1 MLALQGISVSSGVA
15 IGEALVIDYEGF
27 RIPRRFLM
35 RDAVDDEL
43 QRLSS
48 AMEAV
53 AEDIERNRVSI
64 ASQLGEKYG
73 AIFAAHL
80 QVLRDDRLNDEIR
93 RLVLE
98 RHYSPEY
105 AVSRTLRRYAKV
117 FL

>member
-1 MLALQGISVSSGVA
+1 MIALQGISVSSGVA

-53 AEDIERNRVSI
+53 AEDIERNRVSL
-64 ASQLGEKYG
+64 ASQLG
-73 AIFAAHL
+73 
-80 QVLRDDRLNDEIR
+80 
-93 RLVLE
+93 
-98 RHYSPEY
+98 
-105 AVSRTLRRYAKV
+105 VSRA
-117 FL
+117 